1 MKVACKK
8 LCCVKKKIP
17 TQEGTNAHQQDVKHL
32 CNMEWS
38 KRAVAKLI
46 TAVVLADCCWSLPS
60 SLPADHGIGRG
71 MRVEKNFEFRRLTNA
86 CTAHS
91 KRLIMTYFH
100 SPSSCLKLRGSGDA
114 EIVEEVVGEQDC
126 KRGMEL
132 GDLHAENHSEIH
144 TKKDLQENDTNETTN
159 GAPQLLD
166 ETATLVAACVLESDE
181 SGQHSMPMR
190 TCKALPR
197 EMDVM
202 EDDSGAKVSSLPR
215 TAVESPFADVPL
227 TFKAEWSSEKDRI
240 AQDRSR
246 RILRCILWWYL
257 LSMLGVIRFA
267 LTVIVMLAVPR
278 MMQAAMRNPAYWI
291 SIVFSAR
298 ARFARTLLYRL
309 AALVRYACRFFVAR
323 RVLHYAL
330 AALIGERLISHKAY
344 I

>member
-1 MKVACKK
+1 
-8 LCCVKKKIP
+8 
-17 TQEGTNAHQQDVKHL
+17 
-32 CNMEWS
+32 
-38 KRAVAKLI
+38 
-46 TAVVLADCCWSLPS
+46 
-60 SLPADHGIGRG
+60 
-71 MRVEKNFEFRRLTNA
+71 
-86 CTAHS
+86 
-91 KRLIMTYFH
+91 MTYFH

-114 EIVEEVVGEQDC
+114 EIVEEVVGEHDC

-132 GDLHAENHSEIH
+132 GNFHAENHSEIH
-144 TKKDLQENDTNETTN
+144 TNKDLQENDTNEPTN

-166 ETATLVAACVLESDE
+166 ETDTLVAATLVAACVLESDE
-181 SGQHSMPMR
+181 SGQNSMPTR

-202 EDDSGAKVSSLPR
+202 KDDSGAKVSSLPR
-215 TAVESPFADVPL
+215 TAAASPFADVPL

-246 RILRCILWWYL
+246 RMLRCILWWYL
-257 LSMLGVIRFA
+257 LSMLGVTRFA

-278 MMQAAMRNPAYWI
+278 MMQAAMRNPAFWI

-298 ARFARTLLYRL
+298 ARFARALLYRL
-309 AALVRYACRFFVAR
+309 AAVVRYACIFFVAR

>member
-1 MKVACKK
+1 
-8 LCCVKKKIP
+8 
-17 TQEGTNAHQQDVKHL
+17 
-32 CNMEWS
+32 
-38 KRAVAKLI
+38 
-46 TAVVLADCCWSLPS
+46 
-60 SLPADHGIGRG
+60 
-71 MRVEKNFEFRRLTNA
+71 
-86 CTAHS
+86 
-91 KRLIMTYFH
+91 MTYFH

-144 TKKDLQENDTNETTN
+144 TNKDLQENDTTETTN

-215 TAVESPFADVPL
+215 TAAASPFADVPL
-227 TFKAEWSSEKDRI
+227 TFTAEWSSEKDRI

-246 RILRCILWWYL
+246 RMLRCILWWYL

-278 MMQAAMRNPAYWI
+278 MMQAAMRNPAFWI

-298 ARFARTLLYRL
+298 ARFARALLDRL

-330 AALIGERLISHKAY
+330 AALIGKRLISHKAY